1 MEFSFGLM
9 GFLIVFPLIVA
20 AALLFVRQE
29 GPRRVIVCVS
39 GVAIALA
46 SVVLVVVNLGA
57 SCTLFA
63 FESMAIDFICTG
75 ISVAIAAVIVWF
87 AVRYKNLWAAVL
99 AGVQVV
105 GTLILEFMFSHGIEV
120 PYGLYFDSLSL
131 LMTFIVGVVGSGICI
146 YALGYMEDFQA
157 HEPEGARIAA
167 RCSSR

>member
-1 MEFSFGLM
+1 MEFSFGLI

-46 SVVLVVVNLGA
+46 SVVLVVMNLGA

-120 PYGLYFDSLSL
+120 PYSLYFDSLSL
-131 LMTFIVGVVGSGICI
+131 LIPSSSAWWEAASASTLWATWRISRPTSLKGR
-146 YALGYMEDFQA
+146 
-157 HEPEGARIAA
+157 RIAA

>member
-46 SVVLVVVNLGA
+46 SVVLVVMNLGA

-63 FESMAIDFICTG
+63 FESMAC
-75 ISVAIAAVIVWF
+75 
-87 AVRYKNLWAAVL
+87 L
-99 AGVQVV
+99 
-105 GTLILEFMFSHGIEV
+105 
-120 PYGLYFDSLSL
+120 LYTSC
-131 LMTFIVGVVGSGICI
+131 GSPCATRTCG
-146 YALGYMEDFQA
+146 
-157 HEPEGARIAA
+157 PP
-167 RCSSR
+167 CSRACR

>member
-75 ISVAIAAVIVWF
+75 ISVAAT
-87 AVRYKNLWAAVL
+87 RTC
-99 AGVQVV
+99 G
-105 GTLILEFMFSHGIEV
+105 
-120 PYGLYFDSLSL
+120 P
-131 LMTFIVGVVGSGICI
+131 
-146 YALGYMEDFQA
+146 
-157 HEPEGARIAA
+157 P
-167 RCSSR
+167 CSRACR

>member
-46 SVVLVVVNLGA
+46 SVVLVVMNLGA

-105 GTLILEFMFSHGIEV
+105 GTLILE
-120 PYGLYFDSLSL
+120 LSL
-131 LMTFIVGVVGSGICI
+131 IHI
-146 YALGYMEDFQA
+146 
-157 HEPEGARIAA
+157 
-167 RCSSR
+167 